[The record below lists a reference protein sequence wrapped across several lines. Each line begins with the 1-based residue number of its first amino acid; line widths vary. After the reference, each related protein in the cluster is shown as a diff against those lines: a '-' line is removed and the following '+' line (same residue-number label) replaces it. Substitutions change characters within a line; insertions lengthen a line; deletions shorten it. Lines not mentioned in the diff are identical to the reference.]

1 MAWVFEATPEGLQL
15 DPVRT
20 GTKRVV
26 AVAVVLVA
34 LALAWYFK
42 GQPAYRAPDS
52 MPAQAAAAQVK
63 PDAPAVPAQSI
74 AVLPFENLS
83 DAKGNEYFVS
93 GMQDMILTSLYKLR
107 DLKVISRTST
117 EKYASR
123 PENLRQ
129 VAAELGVAYILEG
142 SVQRDGDH
150 VLINLQLIDARSDS
164 HVWAE
169 TFEREVQSV
178 FTVEKE
184 VAGLVAES
192 LRTTLLPTAQ
202 AGLGAAPSANPVA
215 QDLYLRAEYE
225 YRKYGMANSLPDS
238 LLQSI
243 RHYEQAVAAD
253 PGFALGYAKLATAQ
267 ALRYWDGRLG
277 EEDRKSLAAKVLAA
291 ANKAKELDPDLPE
304 ADLAL
309 GDYQYRI
316 QLDYPAALASYE
328 AVLKRQPRNQ
338 AALMFRAFALRRFG
352 RWDDAIASFT
362 KAMDIDPRDSFPVSE
377 RALTHYFAG
386 HLDQAEADFH
396 RAISL
401 NPDEEQGAQRLA
413 QLQVYRTGNLALA
426 LKTARGEHN
435 ANVEMQVVLLTF
447 DKKYDEALA
456 LIDQAEADGRL
467 GENAPETR
475 APVLWRAGRIDEAR
489 AGLKPRLASL
499 REAVASLPVNSGN
512 GQGPRHVLARAEQ
525 ILGNDAAAL
534 ALVDQALEQLPLEK
548 DPANGA
554 INLGRAAGAYAS
566 LGRLDL
572 ALPLLA
578 RIRALDGTDL
588 YTSAATLRIDPDYD
602 KARADPRF
610 QAEVA
615 AFAARDA
622 KR

>member
-1 MAWVFEATPEGLQL
+1 
-15 DPVRT
+15 
-20 GTKRVV
+20 
-26 AVAVVLVA
+26 
-34 LALAWYFK
+34 
-42 GQPAYRAPDS
+42 
-52 MPAQAAAAQVK
+52 
-63 PDAPAVPAQSI
+63 
-74 AVLPFENLS
+74 VLPFENLS

-413 QLQVYRTGNLALA
+413 QLQVYRTGNLAQA
-426 LKTARGEHN
+426 LKTARGEHG

-456 LIDQAEADGRL
+456 LIDQAKADGRL

-475 APVLWRAGRIDEAR
+475 APVLWRAGRVDEAR
-489 AGLKPRLASL
+489 AVLKPRIASL
-499 REAVASLPVNSGN
+499 REAVASLPVNSGG
-512 GQGPRHVLARAEQ
+512 GQGPRYVLARAEQ

-534 ALVDQALEQLPLEK
+534 ALVDQALKQLPLEK

-588 YTSAATLRIDPDYD
+588 YTSAATLRLDPDYD
-602 KARADPRF
+602 QVRADPRF
-610 QAEVA
+610 QAEIA
-615 AFAARDA
+615 RFAAKEAARA
-622 KR
+622 ATSS

>member
-1 MAWVFEATPEGLQL
+1 
-15 DPVRT
+15 
-20 GTKRVV
+20 
-26 AVAVVLVA
+26 
-34 LALAWYFK
+34 
-42 GQPAYRAPDS
+42 
-52 MPAQAAAAQVK
+52 
-63 PDAPAVPAQSI
+63 
-74 AVLPFENLS
+74 VLPFENLS

-192 LRTTLLPTAQ
+192 LRTTLLPTAK

-253 PGFALGYAKLATAQ
+253 PGFAMGYAKLATAQ

-291 ANKAKELDPDLPE
+291 AQKAKELDPDLPE

-316 QLDYPAALASYE
+316 QLDYPAALTSYE
-328 AVLKRQPRNQ
+328 AVLERQPRNQ

-362 KAMDIDPRDSFPVSE
+362 TAMDIDPRDSFPVSE
-377 RALTHYFAG
+377 RGLTHYFAG
-386 HLDQAEADFH
+386 HLDQAEADLH

-426 LKTARGEHN
+426 LKTARGEHG

-456 LIDQAEADGRL
+456 LIDQAKADGRL
-467 GENAPETR
+467 GESEPETR
-475 APVLWRAGRIDEAR
+475 APVLWRAGRVDEAR
-489 AGLKPRLASL
+489 AVLKPRIASL
-499 REAVASLPVNSGN
+499 REAVASLPVNSGS
-512 GQGPRHVLARAEQ
+512 GQGPRYVLARAEQ

-534 ALVDQALEQLPLEK
+534 ELVDQALKQLPLEK

-588 YTSAATLRIDPDYD
+588 YTSAATLRLDPDYD
-602 KARADPRF
+602 KVRADPRF